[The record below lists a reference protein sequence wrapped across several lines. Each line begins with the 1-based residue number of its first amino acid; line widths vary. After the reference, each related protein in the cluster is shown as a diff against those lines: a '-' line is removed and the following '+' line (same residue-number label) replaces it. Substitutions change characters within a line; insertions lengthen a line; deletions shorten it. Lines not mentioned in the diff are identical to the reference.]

1 MSRDSYLQMKINYL
15 IANTNANELTR
26 GNLTDE
32 EMLTV
37 ARRINVEAG
46 RQMRGCHHV
55 HTTEADFFPPI
66 TMK

>member
-1 MSRDSYLQMKINYL
+1 MMSQDSYLQMKINYL

-32 EMLTV
+32 ETLTV

-46 RQMRGCHHV
+46 RQTRGCHHV
-55 HTTEADFFPPI
+55 HTTEVDFFPPQQ
-66 TMK
+66 